1 MNSEKRSQ
9 NQNVRKH
16 QGIEPSEKVM
26 TNPVIE
32 AINARSWK
40 IMMALSIV
48 FIVFSLFL
56 ISQGNNILSR
66 AFELAGSTQATADIE
81 KSALDFLNMS
91 MLKPVWEGIWMGAF
105 GLLVALGLKEKKK
118 YAWTLGML
126 WGIMMLGNATIQ
138 GGYEML
144 ILGWS
149 SVCPQTYMFLFL
161 GIVALTSLSVT
172 RKELS

>member
-1 MNSEKRSQ
+1 MLGLGN
-9 NQNVRKH
+9 H
-16 QGIEPSEKVM
+16 
-26 TNPVIE
+26 
-32 AINARSWK
+32 AWK

-56 ISQGNNILSR
+56 LSQGDNILSR

-91 MLKPVWEGIWMGAF
+91 MLKPLWEGIWMGAF
-105 GLLVALGLKEKKK
+105 GLLIALGLKEKKK

-126 WGIMMLGNATIQ
+126 WGIMMLGNAAIQ

-149 SVCPQTYMFLFL
+149 SVCPQTYMFLLL
-161 GIVALTSLSVT
+161 GIVALASLSVT
-172 RKELS
+172 RKEFS